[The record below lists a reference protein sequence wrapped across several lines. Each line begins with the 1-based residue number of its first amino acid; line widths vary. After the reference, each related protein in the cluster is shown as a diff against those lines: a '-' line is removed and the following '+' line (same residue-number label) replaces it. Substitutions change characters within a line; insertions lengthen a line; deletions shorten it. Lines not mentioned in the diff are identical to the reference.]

1 MSKRRLSKQQ
11 RLRIA
16 ENQQNELSSAD
27 KDSPINESGYNGRI
41 ISHYGQQLDVEVLTG
56 ENSAATI
63 RCHQRANLPP
73 LVTGDLVLWEQDT
86 EEAGVIVAIAKRKN
100 VFARPDSQAKLK
112 PLAANVDYVLVVFA
126 VVPEPFLNFIDRY
139 LVAINSLGLEPLLV
153 LNKVD
158 LLSTI
163 PSEQIANMLS
173 IYRGLGYPVF
183 EVSALQGTGIAALQA
198 NLRNK
203 IAVLVGQSGVGK
215 SSLVNR
221 LGHDHLAD
229 VGDLSK
235 SKYKGTHTTTTSRLF
250 HLQDF
255 DLIDSPGIREFSLG
269 HMDADSVLAGFLE
282 LRCCAAECKFRDCS
296 HSSEPG
302 CAIQAAIENGNVTA
316 DRFESFQSILK
327 SME

>member
-27 KDSPINESGYNGRI
+27 KGSPINEPGYNGRI

-86 EEAGVIVAIAKRKN
+86 EEAGVIVATAKRKN